1 EELRRLQT
9 VGREKI
15 RLLEVERD
23 RAENDR
29 RDKEKETK
37 IARLEATLA
46 ERDKAGAEL
55 QELVGKAEA
64 AFRRLIELSAS
75 VAPAWAWNAP
85 DFAAGLL
92 TGQALQGALST
103 ELFRVG
109 AKPRLLGGREEKFE
123 PDFPGGRCPDHR
135 LLGLPKQ
142 LPSLASQLAEASRY
156 LSDMMHG
163 RRTNAGPVASPA
175 QATNGNGIRT
185 EPPPTGEKAA
195 LLVRLNELSPDTTE
209 AGEAEY
215 QKASAQLAAL
225 S

>member
-1 EELRRLQT
+1 
-9 VGREKI
+9 
-15 RLLEVERD
+15 
-23 RAENDR
+23 
-29 RDKEKETK
+29 
-37 IARLEATLA
+37 ARLEATLA

-64 AFRRLIELSAS
+64 AFRRLIELSES

-92 TGQALQGALST
+92 TGQALQGALAT

-135 LLGLPKQ
+135 LLGLSKQ
-142 LPSLASQLAEASRY
+142 LPSLTANLAEASKY
-156 LSDMMHG
+156 LSDLMHA
-163 RRTNAGPVASPA
+163 RRTTAGPMTVSSPA
-175 QATNGNGIRT
+175 QATNGNGVRS

-195 LLVRLNELSPDTTE
+195 LLVRLNELSRDTSE

-215 QKASAQLAAL
+215 RKVSAQLAAMA
-225 S
+225 